1 MANALITSSMIAK
14 EALMQLENA
23 TVMGNLVH
31 RDYKKEF
38 VKVGDTVSI
47 RRPVRFSAT
56 DGATLSKQDVTEG
69 KTSITIDQRKHVGWE
84 FSSNDLTL
92 SIEKYSERYIKPAM
106 ITLAQNVDSAV
117 HGLYK
122 DVWNHVGT
130 PGTTPSTFVA
140 LSAASQRLDEGA
152 VPSNDRRGVLNPAAA
167 WAVAND
173 LKSLNTNDAKAK
185 GAFEE
190 ARLGRYAG
198 LDNYMSQSVK
208 VHTVG
213 AHGGTPLVNGA
224 SQNVTYAASKDT
236 NAQDL
241 VTDGWTVSTTGIVKE
256 GDVITIAGVY
266 AVNPVTKESTG
277 VLQHFVVNADAD
289 SGATSG
295 PATIN
300 ISPAIITSGAYQTVS
315 AAPADNAA
323 ITVKTGAAAAGHAQN
338 LVFQKNALALVT
350 CPLMIPDGAAFSARE
365 SHDGYS
371 VRVVKDYDIT
381 NDTDIIRLDILYGV
395 KAIYPD
401 LACRL
406 TG

>member
-1 MANALITSSMIAK
+1 MSNTLITSSMIAK
-14 EALMQLENA
+14 EALMQLENNC
-23 TVMGNLVH
+23 VMGNLVH

-69 KTSITIDQRKHVGWE
+69 KTSITVDQRKHVGWE
-84 FSSNDLTL
+84 FNSNDLTL
-92 SIEKYSERYIKPAM
+92 KIEQYSERYIKPAM
-106 ITLAQNVDSAV
+106 ITLAQSVDSALT
-117 HGLYK
+117 GLYSG
-122 DVWNHVGT
+122 VWNHVGT
-130 PGTTPSTFVA
+130 PGTTPATFAA
-140 LSAASQRLDEGA
+140 LGAAGQRLDEGA
-152 VPSNDRRGVLNPAAA
+152 VPPESRRSVLNPAAA
-167 WAVAND
+167 WAIAND
-173 LKSLNTNDAKAK
+173 LKSLATNDSKAK

-190 ARLGRYAG
+190 ARIGRYART
-198 LDNYMSQSVK
+198 DTYMDQSIK

-224 SQNVTYAASKDT
+224 DQDVTYAASKDT
-236 NAQDL
+236 NAQDII
-241 VTDGWTVSTTGIVKE
+241 TDGWSNSITGVLKQ
-256 GDVITIAGVY
+256 GDVITIDDVY

-277 VLQHFVVNADAD
+277 VLQRFVVNEDVD
-289 SGATSG
+289 SGASTG
-295 PATIN
+295 PATFS

-315 AAPADNAA
+315 AAPADNAP
-323 ITVKTGAAAAGHAQN
+323 ITVVSGTASTGYAQN
-338 LVFQKNALALVT
+338 LVFHKNALALVT
-350 CPLMIPDGAAFSARE
+350 CPLIIPDGAAFSARE

-401 LACRL
+401 LASRL